1 MLKKASQKLNA
12 LTKNCILCGPK
23 EKDNNHESL
32 YWFALWGSCMDDHS
46 KIMNKKETEYM
57 KGP

>member
-32 YWFALWGSCMDDHS
+32 YWFALWGSGMDDA
-46 KIMNKKETEYM
+46 
-57 KGP
+57 